1 MESGQE
7 AGEQHTFLFVL
18 WGVAGQMDV
27 GKFWDE
33 SQAKSVWGK
42 ENVPSSSAPC
52 VCQSGQGRMYR
63 QDKHECWASKVSN
76 WKSSCLLTW

>member
-7 AGEQHTFLFVL
+7 AGEQHTFLFAL
-18 WGVAGQMDV
+18 WGVAGQLDV

-33 SQAKSVWGK
+33 SQAKSVWCK

-52 VCQSGQGRMYR
+52 V
-63 QDKHECWASKVSN
+63 
-76 WKSSCLLTW
+76 

>member
-7 AGEQHTFLFVL
+7 AGEQYTFLFVL

-33 SQAKSVWGK
+33 SQAKSV
-42 ENVPSSSAPC
+42 
-52 VCQSGQGRMYR
+52 
-63 QDKHECWASKVSN
+63 
-76 WKSSCLLTW
+76 